1 MQEIGRKIR
10 KLLGKVINR
19 VTVTAVLLILQA
31 VWLWV
36 LLYVLADYA
45 KWINPVM
52 LGLSLL
58 CAHAHPGR
66 AALPSVGG

>member
-36 LLYVLADYA
+36 LL
-45 KWINPVM
+45 
-52 LGLSLL
+52 
-58 CAHAHPGR
+58 
-66 AALPSVGG
+66 